1 MKLNIVL
8 PYAGAAELARIWAFQ
23 EQQIDFAREPERADR
38 CTLAFAA
45 VELMDHLQ
53 KSLKDGQVQITSA
66 PAADRFSI
74 FLRIC
79 TPGVAGSYMLRPCEN
94 GLVIESGDRT
104 GVLYGVY
111 ELLKLQG
118 WRWYEPNDMGEIAPE
133 PQERLVLPSEPAE
146 YRTMAE
152 LGRGFT
158 IEGRMKESS
167 GLLLWM
173 ARNRLNMG
181 GQRQNTMPLMCK
193 LGIAKRNGGHI
204 FETLLDPDRPEPSG
218 KTLWDAHPEWYGTPA
233 SGEKRKKTALQMQ
246 FCVSDPALMAFLS
259 EELLAR
265 IMGEWHGADEI
276 DVWGL
281 DTWGSV
287 CSCPSCRALG
297 NGTDQNLYMAS
308 QFRTFLNRARAEG
321 RLDRAVKLVLCS
333 YEGTSTLFP
342 PEKPVPQNLID
353 AGDYILYAP
362 IVRCYAHTLADESC
376 SYNRFYQ
383 HALSG
388 WARVK
393 PCIGLV
399 ALEYYNVGKFED
411 LPLLFTKTM
420 QRDFQNYVRCG
431 VRGFSYMHIPLVNWG
446 MRALTQLLFAELS
459 WDPNADVERL
469 VGDYLQN
476 RYAQYA
482 AEMAEVYRKTEDAW
496 RFITSWRDWKDKSF
510 LYRMLNWD
518 GRQPDKPLQVDDHF
532 ETPAKFEQMGLRS
545 ERLLC
550 EALEQ
555 LNGVLRMEKN
565 NTAHISAKT
574 GAAVNPIE
582 QRKSQRHS
590 QLRYFLSEDKRLLI
604 YGRDTLRLML
614 RMGQYYNALYDRRL
628 SDAAAFWAQ
637 IEALEER
644 LESYYLPLGFD
655 ERDIVSSDA
664 LLRTQLRDTIARC
677 RKYRLE
683 HALPCAGM

>member
-1 MKLNIVL
+1 MRLDIVL
-8 PYAGAAELARIWAFQ
+8 PYAGAAEMARIWAFQ
-23 EQQIDFAREPERADR
+23 EAQIDFEREPEKAER
-38 CTLAFAA
+38 CTLSFAA
-45 VELMDHLQ
+45 VELMSHLQ
-53 KSLKDGQVQITSA
+53 RSLKNGQVRITA
-66 PAADRFSI
+66 EKDGGCFSVCLKI
-74 FLRIC
+74 NREI
-79 TPGVAGSYMLRPCEN
+79 ARSSYILRPCEN
-94 GLVIESGDRT
+94 GLMIEGGDRT
-104 GVLYGVY
+104 GVLYGAY

-133 PQERLVLPSEPAE
+133 PQEMLTLPSGTAE
-146 YRTMAE
+146 YRTVSE

-193 LGIAKRNGGHI
+193 LGITKRNGGHI
-204 FETLLDPDRPEPSG
+204 FEALLDPDRPEPSG
-218 KTLWDAHPEWYGTPA
+218 KTLWEAHPEWYGMPA
-233 SGEKRKKTALQMQ
+233 SGKKQRETALQTQ
-246 FCVSDPALMAFLS
+246 FCVTRPDLMAFLS
-259 EELLAR
+259 EELLER
-265 IMGEWHGADEI
+265 IMGEWKGADEI

-308 QFRTFLNRARAEG
+308 QFRTFLNRARTEG
-321 RLDRAVKLVLCS
+321 RLDRDIKLVLCS
-333 YEGTSTLFP
+333 YEGTSTLLP

-362 IVRCYAHTLADESC
+362 IVRCYAHTLEDAGC

-383 HALSG
+383 NALSG
-388 WARVK
+388 WSKVQ

-411 LPLLFTKTM
+411 LPLLFSKTM
-420 QRDFQNYVRCG
+420 QRDFQNYVRNG
-431 VRGFSYMHIPLVNWG
+431 VRGFSYMHVPLVNWG

-459 WDPNADVERL
+459 WDPNADVEQMVR
-469 VGDYLQN
+469 DYLQN

-482 AEMAEVYRKTEDAW
+482 AEMAEVYQKTENAW

-510 LYRMLNWD
+510 LYQMLNWD

-532 ETPAKFEQMGLRS
+532 ETPAKLEQMGRAS
-545 ERLLC
+545 EELLS

-555 LNGVLRMEKN
+555 LSRILRREKN
-565 NTAHISAKT
+565 NTAHISDKT
-574 GAAVNPIE
+574 GSAVNPIE
-582 QRKSQRHS
+582 QRRLQQHA

-614 RMGQYYNALYDRRL
+614 RMGQYYNALYEQRL
-628 SDAAAFWAQ
+628 PEAADIWEQ
-637 IEALEER
+637 IESLEEQ
-644 LESYYLPLGFD
+644 LESYYLPLRFD
-655 ERDIVSSDA
+655 ELDIVSSDA

-677 RKYRLE
+677 RKYRIE
-683 HALPCAGM
+683 ALRETGKA